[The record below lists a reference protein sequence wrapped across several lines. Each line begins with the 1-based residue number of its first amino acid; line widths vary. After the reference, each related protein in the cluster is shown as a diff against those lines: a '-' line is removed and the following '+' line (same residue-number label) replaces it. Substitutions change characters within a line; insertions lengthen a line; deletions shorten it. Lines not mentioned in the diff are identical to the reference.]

1 MQLLRRVIFW
11 CHLAAGLVAGTI
23 VFIMSVTGV
32 LLTYEKQIASWAD
45 MRAYRVAPGITRLSP
60 DTIVGSARAAA
71 GGAAPTLLTV
81 WADPAAPAAVALGP
95 RTIYVDPY
103 TGQVLGEPN
112 AQPRTFFRTMTAWH
126 RWLGAGPEGRA
137 TARMITGA
145 CNLAFLFLV
154 VSGFY
159 LWFPRGWTWRQVRA
173 VVWFRRGLS
182 GKARDFNWHNAIGLW
197 SAIPL
202 AIVVASATVISYP
215 WASDLVY
222 RVAGEVPPARPAPA
236 PAQAAAPANR
246 GAAASAPTVS
256 LDAAWPRALE
266 QVDGWRTISVRM
278 PSGNA
283 RTAAFTIDRGTG
295 GQPQKRDT
303 LTVDT
308 RTGEIVKWEPFS
320 SLTAGRRLRS
330 YMRFGHT
337 GEVWG
342 LAGQTIAG
350 VASLGGAVLVWTG
363 LSLAIRRLWAW
374 RARTGFGLWV
384 LGFRG
389 FSGSKGFRGIRGDL
403 GVRLTQRASDF
414 PKPDA

>member
-1 MQLLRRVIFW
+1 MAPRNRTRQRGTVTALLRRVIFW

-45 MRAYRVAPGITRLSP
+45 TRAFRVAPGDTRLPP
-60 DTIVGSARAAA
+60 DTIVSSARAAA
-71 GGAAPTLLTV
+71 GGAAPTLLTM
-81 WADPAAPAAVALGP
+81 WSDPAAPAAVALAQ

-103 TGQVLGEPN
+103 TGRVLGEPS

-159 LWFPRGWTWRQVRA
+159 LWFPRTWTWRQVRA
-173 VVWFRRGLS
+173 VSWFRRGLS

-202 AIVVASATVISYP
+202 AIVVASGAVISYP

-222 RVAGEVPPARPAPA
+222 RAAGERPPPRPAPV
-236 PAQAAAPANR
+236 PAAGTANR
-246 GAAASAPTVS
+246 GSAAETTPVS
-256 LDAAWPRALE
+256 LDAAWARALL
-266 QVDGWRTISVRM
+266 QVDGWRSISVRM
-278 PSGNA
+278 PPGNA

-320 SLTAGRRLRS
+320 ALSPGRRLRS

-342 LAGQTIAG
+342 LTGQTIAG
-350 VASLGGAVLVWTG
+350 LASLGGAVLVWTG
-363 LSLAIRRLWAW
+363 ISLAIRRFWAW
-374 RARTGFGLWV
+374 RVRS
-384 LGFRG
+384 RG
-389 FSGSKGFRGIRGDL
+389 VASPLDRGND
-403 GVRLTQRASDF
+403 VA
-414 PKPDA
+414 A